1 MGLKSYRP
9 ITPSLRWRK
18 SQDYSEITKD
28 EPVRS
33 LTLPKKRI
41 SGRNNTG
48 RITVRFRG
56 GGNKKRYRLIDFKRD
71 KDGIEGKITAIEYDP
86 NRSCRIAL
94 VTYKDGERRY
104 ILAPNG
110 ISVGDKII
118 SGEDVPI
125 KIGNTLPI
133 KNIPL
138 GTEIHN
144 IEIIPNEG
152 GKLVRSAGLSAQI
165 LAKEGNYAHIR
176 LPSGE
181 VRLININCRATIGAV
196 GNVESSSVVV
206 GKEGIERHKGRRP
219 RSRAIAMNP
228 VDHKMGGGEGRSKS
242 NKHPCSP
249 TGVLAKGFKTRNK
262 KKYSN
267 KFIVK
272 RRK

>member
-1 MGLKSYRP
+1 MGIKEYKP
-9 ITPSLRWRK
+9 ITPSLRWK
-18 SQDYSEITKD
+18 KTADYSEITTS
-28 EPVRS
+28 EPVRA
-33 LTLPKKRI
+33 LTIAKKRI

-48 RITVRFRG
+48 RVTVRFRG
-56 GGNKKRYRLIDFKRD
+56 GGNKRRYRIIDFKRD
-71 KDGIEGKITAIEYDP
+71 KLGIEGRITTIEYDP

-94 VTYKDGERRY
+94 VTYADGERRY

-125 KIGNTLPI
+125 KIGNALPI

-144 IEIIPNEG
+144 IEIKPGEG

-165 LAKEGNYAHIR
+165 LAKEGDYAHIR

-181 VRLININCRATIGAV
+181 VRLINVNCYATIGTV
-196 GNVESSSVVV
+196 GNIEKSSIVL
-206 GKEGIERHKGRRP
+206 GKAGTKRHLGRRS

-249 TGVLAKGFKTRNK
+249 TGVLAKGYKTRKK

-272 RRK
+272 RRR

>member
-1 MGLKSYRP
+1 MGLKSYKP
-9 ITPSLRWRK
+9 ITPTLRWKK
-18 SQDYSEITKD
+18 SQDYSDLTKT
-28 EPVRS
+28 EPVRA
-33 LTLPKKRI
+33 LTKAKKRI

-48 RITVRFRG
+48 RVTVRFRG
-56 GGNKKRYRLIDFKRD
+56 GGNKRRYRIVDFKRD
-71 KDGIEGKITAIEYDP
+71 KIGIEGKVTSIEYDP

-94 VTYKDGERRY
+94 VTYMDGERRY

-110 ISVGDKII
+110 LSVGDRII

-125 KIGNTLPI
+125 KVGNTLPI

-144 IEIIPNEG
+144 IEIKPNEG

-165 LAKEGNYAHIR
+165 LAKEDDYAHIK

-181 VRLININCRATIGAV
+181 VRLISVNCRATIGTV
-196 GNVESSSVVV
+196 GNVERAGIVI
-206 GKEGIERHKGRRP
+206 GKAGINRFKGRRP

-249 TGVLAKGFKTRNK
+249 TGVLAKGFKTRKK